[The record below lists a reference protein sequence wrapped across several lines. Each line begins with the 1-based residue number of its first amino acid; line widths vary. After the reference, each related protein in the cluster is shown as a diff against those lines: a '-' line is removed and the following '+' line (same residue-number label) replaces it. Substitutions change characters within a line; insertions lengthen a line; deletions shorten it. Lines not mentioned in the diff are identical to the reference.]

1 MRNDA
6 EGSAFWYIESNN
18 RPFNREVSMQQFKED
33 NNIIYQIVL
42 KSNHLKNYVN
52 TTFHY
57 KMNDTLNN
65 IDFIFD

>member
-1 MRNDA
+1 
-6 EGSAFWYIESNN
+6 
-18 RPFNREVSMQQFKED
+18 MQQFKED
-33 NNIIYQIVL
+33 SNIIYQIVL